1 MFASHEGNGHSW
13 LTANCNHLV
22 FELICVIA
30 PLTARIL
37 RGGGKDSIHFS
48 TIIKWK
54 REYYRDK
61 AKSMCV
67 AETLTKNYYIF
78 EKIQIFEYKLAR
90 QLTD

>member
-48 TIIKWK
+48 TIIKWE

-67 AETLTKNYYIF
+67 AETLT
-78 EKIQIFEYKLAR
+78 
-90 QLTD
+90 QLLQFSSTELST